1 MVSSR
6 YEPGS
11 TFKVINAAIALEE
24 HITDTD
30 VTDEFNC
37 IGYENFGT
45 EEITTIKCG
54 SSVPHG
60 RQTLRQVLENSC
72 NPGMMQLASRVGTR
86 TFYKYYNAFGLF
98 NKTNINLPEEIN
110 SNFYPEDRVYP
121 VDLATMAFGQ
131 RITVTPIQLI
141 SAISAIANDGVLM
154 KPRMVKEIINTDTN
168 AVTTIK
174 EEKVRQ
180 VISSETANKMLDMME
195 SVVTEGR
202 WFKR

>member
-1 MVSSR
+1 
-6 YEPGS
+6 
-11 TFKVINAAIALEE
+11 
-24 HITDTD
+24 
-30 VTDEFNC
+30 
-37 IGYENFGT
+37 
-45 EEITTIKCG
+45 
-54 SSVPHG
+54 
-60 RQTLRQVLENSC
+60 
-72 NPGMMQLASRVGTR
+72 
-86 TFYKYYNAFGLF
+86 
-98 NKTNINLPEEIN
+98 
-110 SNFYPEDRVYP
+110 
-121 VDLATMAFGQ
+121 MAFGQ